1 MLLYFVSLERDYM
14 NKVDKT
20 IMDNEFK
27 LVFFIGLTSAI
38 IIFLGYIISEIFG
51 YGMTGVYASFFIAA
65 ITNFI
70 SFFFSKTIVLKSQ
83 KAIPMKESEFPE
95 YVNMVKSLCANNNI
109 KLPELYYIKSSAL
122 NAFATG
128 RSQNDAAVVVTSGLL
143 EKVPL
148 DEISGVI
155 RHELSHILHKDIMI
169 TSFVSILVGYITIV
183 ASSLR
188 NASMYNSRRKNS
200 DGAIVAVGIAASILA
215 PIVGM
220 LIRMA
225 VSRSREYMADA
236 TGGQICGNPL
246 LLAKALYRISHD
258 GSEMPMANEAVAPL
272 YISNPLKNN
281 VLANLM
287 STHPDINDRIQ
298 RLESMA
304 S

>member
-1 MLLYFVSLERDYM
+1 M
-14 NKVDKT
+14 NQVDKT
-20 IMDNEFK
+20 IMSNEFK
-27 LVFFIGLTSAI
+27 LMFFIGLTSAI
-38 IIFLGYIISEIFG
+38 ILLFGYIISEMFG
-51 YGMTGVYASFFIAA
+51 FGMTGVYVSFFIAA
-65 ITNFI
+65 IANFV
-70 SFFFSKTIVLKSQ
+70 SYFFSKTIVLKSQ

-109 KLPELYYIKSSAL
+109 MLPELYYIKSSAL

-128 RSQNDAAVVVTSGLL
+128 RNQKDAAVVVTSGLL
-143 EKVPL
+143 QNVPI

-155 RHELSHILHKDIMI
+155 GHELSHIIHKDIMI
-169 TSFVSILVGYITIV
+169 TSFITTLVGYITIL

-188 NASMYNSRRKNS
+188 SAAMYNSRRKNS
-200 DGAIVAVGIAASILA
+200 NGALIALGVGASVLA
-215 PIVGM
+215 PIIGM

-258 GSEMPMANEAVAPL
+258 GNEMPMANEAVAPL

-281 VLANLM
+281 VFTNLL
-287 STHPDINDRIQ
+287 STHPDINDRIR